1 MIRST
6 VNANRKLSVSA
17 IVASADPALRR
28 RVLQQLAT
36 HDCSAQEAGGGA
48 EALALLEEGA
58 CQALLLDQSLPDL
71 DADELVAMIRTRHP
85 QVEIVFLDAQLGWEA
100 ATATRVSS
108 RL

>member
-1 MIRST
+1 MPT
-6 VNANRKLSVSA
+6 GHCAG
-17 IVASADPALRR
+17 
-28 RVLQQLAT
+28 VLQRLAT
-36 HDCSAQEAGGGA
+36 HHCSAQEAGGGA

-85 QVEIVFLDAQLGWEA
+85 QVEIVFLDAQNGMGGGDGNPCLQP
-100 ATATRVSS
+100 